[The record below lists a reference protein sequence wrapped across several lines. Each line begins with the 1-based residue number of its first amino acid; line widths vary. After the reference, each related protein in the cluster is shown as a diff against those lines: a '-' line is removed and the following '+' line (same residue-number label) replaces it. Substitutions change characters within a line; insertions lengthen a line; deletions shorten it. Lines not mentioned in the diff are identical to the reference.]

1 MNSMY
6 RWPATTVACLL
17 LGMVTT
23 TLAVQARAQDEK
35 KAEPKAAAPAENEA
49 EPEGDAPAAPEAPE
63 KATSTSN
70 ADKNFLIWLHEASG
84 PFGYMIFLES
94 FVLVAMIVM
103 SIMSLRRE
111 AFMPA
116 AVVEA
121 FDQKVQ
127 AKDYQ
132 GAYEVV
138 KKDDSFLGKVLA
150 GGMARLSKGY
160 DEAVAGMQQVGED
173 ESMALDHKLSIISLI
188 GTTAPMLGLLGTV
201 QGMVLSFNEIASS
214 DVSPKP
220 SALASGI
227 TMALVTTLE
236 GLIVAIPAIVAFN
249 LAKNRQARL
258 TLDAASVAENLMSR
272 YAGVKRP
279 ASGPEA

>member
-1 MNSMY
+1 MNSTY
-6 RWPATTVACLL
+6 RWHVTTVACLL
-17 LGMVTT
+17 LGLVTT
-23 TLAVQARAQDEK
+23 MLAVQARAQDEK
-35 KAEPKAAAPAENEA
+35 KAQPAAAPAENEA
-49 EPEGDAPAAPEAPE
+49 EDEGDAPAAPATPE
-63 KATSTSN
+63 ETTSTSST
-70 ADKNFLIWLHEASG
+70 DKSFLIWLHEASG

-94 FVLVAMIVM
+94 FVLVAMVVM

-116 AVVEA
+116 ATVEA

-160 DEAVAGMQQVGED
+160 DESVAGMQQVGED
-173 ESMALDHKLSIISLI
+173 ESMALDHKLSIIALV

-227 TMALVTTLE
+227 TMALVTTME
-236 GLIVAIPAIVAFN
+236 GLIVAIPAIVAYN

-272 YAGVKRP
+272 FAGVKRP
-279 ASGPEA
+279 ASGTEA